1 MRIWLIED
9 NELQAAHAAKC
20 IWSVAKI
27 KLGKD
32 YPRSLELYWDATI
45 EWKPTFRLMNE
56 ARSEAPANAVDRPP
70 HIVILDLFN
79 ARGFFAEQF
88 LGSLRNWELSLS
100 GRPAW
105 VILWSVNPGLQE
117 VARFLD
123 KEPRR
128 DRHLIA
134 TQTKQP
140 SVLSEKILGC
150 WQSWEEEQY
159 P

>member
-70 HIVILDLFN
+70 HIVILNLFN
-79 ARGFFAEQF
+79 ASGFFVKQF
-88 LGSLRNWELSLS
+88 LVSLRNWQLSL
-100 GRPAW
+100 
-105 VILWSVNPGLQE
+105 
-117 VARFLD
+117 
-123 KEPRR
+123 
-128 DRHLIA
+128 
-134 TQTKQP
+134 
-140 SVLSEKILGC
+140 LSR
-150 WQSWEEEQY
+150 QSAV
-159 P
+159 